1 MNKLTLS
8 TLAAVLMTSAVAFAQ
23 APASAPVA
31 SISAPMPVASTSVTN
46 TAVVNTTDA
55 PKATAAKH
63 RGHKAKA
70 HKVSMSKKAH
80 KKHAHKGKKKG
91 KRSHRA
97 VKAA

>member
-1 MNKLTLS
+1 MNKFSLS

-31 SISAPMPVASTSVTN
+31 SISAPMPVAST
-46 TAVVNTTDA
+46 AVVNTAAA
-55 PKATAAKH
+55 PKATVAKH
-63 RGHKAKA
+63 RGHNAKA